1 MGAVLMTRSRTDAL
15 GVTSRSTKVR
25 FLCHFPA
32 SKETSN
38 IFIMAF
44 FPGFTQP
51 ARRST
56 YRCLYVSQSI
66 AFSVCLHQASD
77 FLDSGSNSVHP
88 GAFPESTLGLVI
100 RPKVGERY
108 CISFFF

>member
-25 FLCHFPA
+25 FLCHFTA

-44 FPGFTQP
+44 FFWALHSLRDGQP
-51 ARRST
+51 TA
-56 YRCLYVSQSI
+56 
-66 AFSVCLHQASD
+66 A
-77 FLDSGSNSVHP
+77 
-88 GAFPESTLGLVI
+88 STLV
-100 RPKVGERY
+100 RVSPSQYVFNKRQ
-108 CISFFF
+108 ISLIVAVTQFIPVPFLKTLWG